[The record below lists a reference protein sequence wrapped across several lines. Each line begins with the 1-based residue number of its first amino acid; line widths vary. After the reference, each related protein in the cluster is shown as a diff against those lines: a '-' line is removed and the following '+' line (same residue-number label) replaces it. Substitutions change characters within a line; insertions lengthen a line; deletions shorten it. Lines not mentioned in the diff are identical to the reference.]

1 MIKTLSAAATAL
13 ALSATASMAASFV
26 GDTAQFTFSAA
37 GFGTLLNTSAVIS
50 EPGVEASYSLP
61 TGGVYSQTAVF
72 SFDMSASSAVV
83 TYDLT
88 GFSGVGDTTT
98 WTVTG
103 LQTDDGSLIAGL
115 TLTSGISANLLS
127 TSFTDD
133 TLTFNFADFAATP
146 TVQSFVFDIS
156 TASDVP
162 LPAALPL
169 AMIGIGALGAV
180 GLRRRRKA

>member
-1 MIKTLSAAATAL
+1 VIKTLSAAATAL

-26 GDTAQFTFSAA
+26 GDTAQFAFSAA
-37 GFGTLLNTSAVIS
+37 GFGALLNTSAVIS
-50 EPGVEASYSLP
+50 EPGVEASYSLE
-61 TGGVYSQTAVF
+61 TAVF

-98 WTVTG
+98 WTATG

-127 TSFTDD
+127 TSFTGD
-133 TLTFNFADFAATP
+133 TLTFNFADFASTP

-180 GLRRRRKA
+180 GLRRRKA